1 MMTDPISDFLT
12 RLRNGHMVGRKGVNT
27 RFSKMTVRLAH
38 ILKDHGFIED
48 FAERHEGTTK
58 SLWVSLRYGDKGEKG
73 IEGVRR
79 VSKPGLRVYS
89 NCESLPVTRN
99 GLGLAIVSTSKGVM
113 SAVDAKKA
121 GVGGEVIC
129 ELW

>member
-12 RLRNGHMVGRKGVNT
+12 RLRNGHMIGRKGVNT
-27 RFSKMTVRLAH
+27 RLSKMTVRLAH

-48 FAERHEGTTK
+48 YAERVEGTK
-58 SLWVSLRYGDKGEKG
+58 RSLWVSLRYSDRGEKA
-73 IEGVRR
+73 IENVRR
-79 VSKPGLRVYS
+79 VSKPGLRIYS
-89 NCESLPVTRN
+89 SCEDLPVTRN

-113 SAVDAKKA
+113 AATEAKKL
-121 GVGGEVIC
+121 GIGGEVIC

>member
-12 RLRNGHMVGRKGVNT
+12 RLRNGHMAGRKGVNA

-38 ILKDHGFIED
+38 ILKDNGFIED
-48 FAERHEGTTK
+48 YAERLEDGK
-58 SLWVSLRYGDKGEKG
+58 RSLWVSLRYTDRGEKA

-79 VSKPGLRVYS
+79 VSKPGLRIYS

-99 GLGLAIVSTSKGVM
+99 GLGLAIVSTSKGIM
-113 SAVDAKKA
+113 AATEAKKL